1 MYLLSQELKDIF
13 MKQSKLFTKTR
24 KEVPKDEVSVNAQLL
39 IRAGFVNKEL
49 AGAYSYL
56 PLGLRVFNK
65 IANIIREEM
74 DAAGGQEIFM
84 TVLQEKE
91 TWEKTGRWDDKVVDN
106 WFKTKLKNGTELGL
120 GFTHEESIAK
130 IMKNYISSYKDL
142 PIYAYQIQ
150 SKFRNEPRAKAGLMR
165 GREFSMKDLYSFS
178 KSKEDHEAF
187 YEKMKDVYMRV
198 FERLGMKDK
207 TYITVSSGGSFSKYS
222 YEFQTLSEAGE
233 DLIYII
239 DEEKKI
245 AINKD
250 DFNDDVIADFNLNID
265 KEKLVEKRAIEVGD
279 IYSLGYKFSKPFN
292 LTYKDE
298 NGKEE
303 LVYMGSYGMSP
314 SRLTGAIVE
323 LNHDEKGIIWPENV
337 APLQIHLL
345 SLDENEEAEKI
356 YAELSKKGIEVLFD
370 DREVSAGEKFADSD
384 LIGIPWRVVVSKKS
398 LAAGGVEVKK
408 RNESESKIISIDE
421 FLKEITINK

>member
-1 MYLLSQELKDIF
+1 ML
-13 MKQSKLFTKTR
+13 QSKLFTKTR
-24 KEVPKDEVSVNAQLL
+24 KEAPKDETSVNAQLL
-39 IRAGFVNKEL
+39 IRAGFINKEM
-49 AGAYSYL
+49 AGVYSYL

-74 DAAGGQEIFM
+74 NAIGGQEIYM

-130 IMKNYISSYKDL
+130 IMKNHISSHKDL
-142 PIYAYQIQ
+142 PQYVYQIQ
-150 SKFRNEPRAKAGLMR
+150 TKFRNEPRAKAGLMR

-187 YEKMKDVYMRV
+187 YEKMKDVYMKV

-207 TYITVSSGGSFSKYS
+207 NYITVSSGGSFSKYS

-233 DLIYII
+233 DSVYII
-239 DEEKKI
+239 DEKKKI

-250 DFNDDVIADFNLNID
+250 DFSDDVVADFNLNID
-265 KEKLVEKRAIEVGD
+265 KEKLVEKEAIEVGD
-279 IYSLGYKFSKPFN
+279 IYSLGYKFSEPFN

-298 NGKEE
+298 NGKEK

-314 SRLTGAIVE
+314 SRLTGAVIE
-323 LNHDEKGIIWPENV
+323 LNHDEKGMIWPENV
-337 APLQIHLL
+337 APFKVHLL
-345 SLDENEEAEKI
+345 SLGEDEKAEKI
-356 YAELSKKGIEVLFD
+356 YNKLLEKGVDVLYD
-370 DREVSAGEKFADSD
+370 DRDVSAGEKFADSD
-384 LIGIPWRVVVSKKS
+384 LIGIPYRVVVSKKS
-398 LAAGGVEVKK
+398 LAAGGVEIKK
-408 RNESESKIISIDE
+408 RNEEKSEIVKIE
-421 FLKEITINK
+421 EIAEKFK